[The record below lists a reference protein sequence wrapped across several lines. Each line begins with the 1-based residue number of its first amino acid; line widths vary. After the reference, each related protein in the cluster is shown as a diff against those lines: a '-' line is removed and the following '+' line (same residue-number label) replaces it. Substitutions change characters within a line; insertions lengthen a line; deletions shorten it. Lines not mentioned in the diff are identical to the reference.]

1 MMDKLLTPEQAAEI
15 LGVKLRTM
23 REWLRTGRI
32 KGVKAGA
39 LWRIRENDL
48 EAFIKEPNKERCNG
62 PQGFYKQ

>member
-1 MMDKLLTPEQAAEI
+1 MDKLLTPEQAAEI

-48 EAFIKEPNKERCNG
+48 EAFLKEPNRPEAE
-62 PQGFYKQ
+62 

>member
-1 MMDKLLTPEQAAEI
+1 MMDKLLTPERAAEI

-48 EAFIKEPNKERCNG
+48 EAFLKEPNRPEAE
-62 PQGFYKQ
+62 